1 MSYRPLTRLCQF
13 RVHIHVGI
21 HARVPVHICIC
32 VHVGDSPLSL
42 SLSMSVSLF
51 LYYPAAVVWGR
62 VSSLTTTAQRRAPV
76 SGLSSGNSPNILR
89 NLVPGL
95 WRCWRLP
102 GPAHP
107 PMCWSLCCV
116 KWQRLPARTDTGAWI
131 LWRWRSGS
139 IGPGPTRPWGSRTR
153 GSRARWPDRI
163 CWEFTQ

>member
-1 MSYRPLTRLCQF
+1 MSLSM
-13 RVHIHVGI
+13 
-21 HARVPVHICIC
+21 PVSLSIS
-32 VHVGDSPLSL
+32 VSVSMSVTLSL

-76 SGLSSGNSPNILR
+76 SGPSSGNSSNILR

-95 WRCWRLP
+95 WHCWRLP

-107 PMCWSLCCV
+107 PRCWSLCCV
-116 KWQRLPARTDTGAWI
+116 KWQCLPARTDTGAWI

-139 IGPGPTRPWGSRTR
+139 IGPGPNRRWGSRTR
-153 GSRARWPDRI
+153 GSQARWPDRI
-163 CWEFTQ
+163 CWEFAQ